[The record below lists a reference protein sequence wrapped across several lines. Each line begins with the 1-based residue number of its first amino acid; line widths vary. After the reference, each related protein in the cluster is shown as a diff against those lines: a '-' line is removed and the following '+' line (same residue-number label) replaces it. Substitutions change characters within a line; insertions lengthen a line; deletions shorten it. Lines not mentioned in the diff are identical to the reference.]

1 MAKTLPRLSRKYLDQ
16 PQFITPSKFEEIA
29 EVLDSKDRSYFKS
42 AYNAAIENDFEFEKT
57 QCAIFEDYYLRK
69 GSGEKPQYGVL
80 DVNGPITYKATGWE
94 MLCGEG
100 TNYTSLVEQMEGY
113 VSDGLKEVYMVVDS
127 GGGEAAGCF
136 EASRTLRNLADEN
149 GIKLIGYVEGSSGSA
164 AYGLSCA
171 CHELIANPSSEVGS
185 VGVVVSLMNNSEQM
199 KKEGLKRSFITAGAS
214 KVPFDAEGEF
224 KDEFLADLQDKVD
237 VLYEQFT
244 GHVANYRTG
253 MTQDQVKATEA
264 KMFQSD
270 KALELGLIDKVMEL
284 RDFKKE
290 YLSGYTLVSVQNNK
304 PKETLMSDQPATP
317 ELSAEDIAAMQ
328 TQLAQMGDLQA
339 QLATFQAKEVEA
351 EKASLSTKLESK
363 PFLADCKENL
373 VDFFMNADIDAD
385 IKSLMNNVIDSASA
399 EMSTINENHLTELS
413 DVKAE
418 AKGKVEAAEKLAT
431 DAEAKVEDA
440 ETKAEAVKEE
450 FGTQEQLSDEAVPS
464 VEKVSMAEQLKA
476 NMAKVKASQNK

>member
-1 MAKTLPRLSRKYLDQ
+1 MMAKTLPRLSRKYLDQ

-29 EVLDSKDRSYFKS
+29 EVLDSKDRSYFKA
-42 AYNAAIENDFEFEKT
+42 AYNAAIENDFELEKT
-57 QCAIFEDYYLRK
+57 QCAVFEDYYLRRA
-69 GSGEKPQYGVL
+69 SGESPQYGVL
-80 DVNGPITYKATGWE
+80 EVEGPLTYKSTGWE
-94 MLCGEG
+94 AYCGG
-100 TNYTSLVEQMEGY
+100 QSYTNLISQMESY
-113 VSDGLKEVYMVVDS
+113 VESGLKEVYMLVDS
-127 GGGEAAGCF
+127 GGGEAFGMTESAQ
-136 EASRTLRNLADEN
+136 TIRNLADEN
-149 GIKLIGYVEGSSGSA
+149 DIKLVGYVDGCSASA
-164 AYGLSCA
+164 AMGLSCV
-171 CHELIANPSSEVGS
+171 CHELIANPSSEIGS

-214 KVPFDAEGEF
+214 KVPFDADGEF

-290 YLSGYTLVSVQNNK
+290 YLSGYTSVSVQNNK

-464 VEKVSMAEQLKA
+464 VEKVSMAEQLIA